1 MDKSKRYL
9 LRGYKVKD
17 IKNAIFTQW
26 QEMLNYGKI
35 PCFEILLN
43 NGDYLVVDI
52 EYTQGDDFISFS
64 FDDSF
69 PVFFDGDIKKHG
81 GSYHVMLDDCFDN
94 LDSYLQLIH
103 ENILEGYILP
113 NNLWCDE

>member
-1 MDKSKRYL
+1 MN
-9 LRGYKVKD
+9 D
-17 IKNAIFTQW
+17 IKRAIFTQW
-26 QEMLNYGKI
+26 LAMLNYGKI

-64 FDDSF
+64 FGDSL

-81 GSYHVMLDDCFDN
+81 GSYHVMLDDCFNN